1 MLFFFYA
8 ILFLNDERI
17 PDYILILSVIIHRKE
32 E

>member
-17 PDYILILSVIIHRKE
+17 LDYILILSVIIHRKE